1 MMKAVFTSIVL
12 ALAAGT
18 LLTASAHDDGDG
30 PTPAERAAGATET
43 RQAVFKLLGY
53 NMGTIGAMAKG
64 DIEFDAG
71 IAERNARR
79 IANLASMIP
88 ELFAR
93 MDTLEFDV
101 ETEALDVIWEKPEQ
115 FRSRAMDLVEG
126 ANEFADI
133 AADGDRMEVIG
144 NVRELGSNCGNC
156 HDDFR
161 VDDD

>member
-1 MMKAVFTSIVL
+1 MLKAVFTGIVL
-12 ALAAGT
+12 ALAAGI
-18 LLTASAHDDGDG
+18 LLTASARDDE
-30 PTPAERAAGATET
+30 PTPAERAAGATEI

-64 DIEFDAG
+64 DIEFDAD

-93 MDTLEFDV
+93 MDTREFNV
-101 ETEALDVIWEKPEQ
+101 ETEALDVIWENPEQ
-115 FRSRAMDLVEG
+115 FRSRAMDLGEG

-133 AADGDRMEVIG
+133 AAGGDRLEIIG
-144 NVRELGSNCGNC
+144 SVREFGSNCGNC

>member
-1 MMKAVFTSIVL
+1 MLKTVFTSMVL
-12 ALAAGT
+12 TLAAGT
-18 LLTASAHDDGDG
+18 LLTASAQGDE
-30 PTPAERAAGATET
+30 PTPAERAASAAET

-64 DIEFDAG
+64 DIEFDAE

-79 IANLASMIP
+79 IATLASMIP

-93 MDTLEFDV
+93 MDTREFDV
-101 ETEALDVIWEKPEQ
+101 ETEALDVIWENPEK
-115 FRSRAMDLVEG
+115 FKSRAMDLVDG

-133 AADGDRMEVIG
+133 AANGDRREIIG
-144 NVRELGSNCGNC
+144 NVRALGSNCGNC

>member
-1 MMKAVFTSIVL
+1 MLKAVFTGIVL
-12 ALAAGT
+12 ALAAGI
-18 LLTASAHDDGDG
+18 LLTASARDDE

-64 DIEFDAG
+64 DIEFDAD

-93 MDTLEFDV
+93 MDTREFNV
-101 ETEALDVIWEKPEQ
+101 ETEALDVIWENPEQ

-133 AADGDRMEVIG
+133 AAGGDRLEIIG
-144 NVRELGSNCGNC
+144 SVREFGSNCGNC